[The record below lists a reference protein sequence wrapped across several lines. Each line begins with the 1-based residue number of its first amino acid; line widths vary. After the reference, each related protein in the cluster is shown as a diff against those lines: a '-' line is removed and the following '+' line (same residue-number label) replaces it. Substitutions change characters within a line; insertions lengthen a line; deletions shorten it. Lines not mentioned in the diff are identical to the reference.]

1 MAQNPTSIIFKY
13 GLKGRLDN
21 KQKQWKMSRQQ
32 NETILQLVVKNLKEN
47 CTAVIVTKYRI
58 IKKKKS
64 SCLILLTYQ
73 NWRIN
78 FPV

>member
-58 IKKKKS
+58 MKKKS
-64 SCLILLTYQ
+64 Q
-73 NWRIN
+73 
-78 FPV
+78 VA